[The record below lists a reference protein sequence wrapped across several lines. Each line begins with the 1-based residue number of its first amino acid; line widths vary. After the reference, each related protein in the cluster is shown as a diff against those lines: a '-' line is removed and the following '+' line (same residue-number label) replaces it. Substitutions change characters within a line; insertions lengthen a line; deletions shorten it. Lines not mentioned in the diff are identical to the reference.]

1 MMFQKGMRVITMKK
15 RKRKRMRTMIMT
27 LSEETLPK
35 MRTMRRR
42 RMMRM
47 TPNLSTMTPFL
58 PNVGLG
64 ANRLNRMNKS
74 PP

>member
-1 MMFQKGMRVITMKK
+1 MMFWKGVKVIAMKK
-15 RKRKRMRTMIMT
+15 REKKRMRTMIMM

-35 MRTMRRR
+35 MRTTRRRR
-42 RMMRM
+42 RMRT

-64 ANRLNRMNKS
+64 ANGLNRMNKS

>member
-1 MMFQKGMRVITMKK
+1 MK
-15 RKRKRMRTMIMT
+15 KRKRMRTMIMT

-42 RMMRM
+42 RTMRM
-47 TPNLSTMTPFL
+47 MPNLSTTTPFL

>member
-1 MMFQKGMRVITMKK
+1 MMFRKGMRVITMKK
-15 RKRKRMRTMIMT
+15 RERKRMRTTIMM
-27 LSEETLPK
+27 LSKETLPK

-42 RMMRM
+42 TMRMM
-47 TPNLSTMTPFL
+47 PNLSTTTPFL

>member
-1 MMFQKGMRVITMKK
+1 MPMRKMERKGMRTTIK
-15 RKRKRMRTMIMT
+15 T
-27 LSEETLPK
+27 LTKETLLK

-42 RMMRM
+42 RMRIM
-47 TPNLSTMTPFL
+47 PNLLALIPFL

>member
-1 MMFQKGMRVITMKK
+1 MK
-15 RKRKRMRTMIMT
+15 KRKRMRTTIMS
-27 LSEETLPK
+27 LSQETLPK

-47 TPNLSTMTPFL
+47 MPNLLTMTLFL
-58 PNVGLG
+58 PNVGLR

>member
-1 MMFQKGMRVITMKK
+1 MRKMGRKG
-15 RKRKRMRTMIMT
+15 MRTMIKM
-27 LSEETLPK
+27 LNEETLLK

-42 RMMRM
+42 RTMRM
-47 TPNLSTMTPFL
+47 MPNLLPPTPFL

>member
-1 MMFQKGMRVITMKK
+1 MRTMIMTLSEETLPK
-15 RKRKRMRTMIMT
+15 MRTMIMT

-47 TPNLSTMTPFL
+47 MPNLLTTTPFL

-64 ANRLNRMNKS
+64 ANELNRMNKS

>member
-1 MMFQKGMRVITMKK
+1 MKK
-15 RKRKRMRTMIMT
+15 RERKRVRTTIMT
-27 LSEETLPK
+27 LSKETLPE

-42 RMMRM
+42 RMMRIM
-47 TPNLSTMTPFL
+47 PNLSTMTPFL
-58 PNVGLG
+58 PDIGLG